1 MIRLKVILI
10 VWCAIVWCIGCS
22 EEDVDTSYSLR
33 VDEFEVTFQNPTAE
47 DENAMGKFHEYLVEN
62 EYLTDF
68 QFSGES
74 RKENNDKAVARFEEK
89 YKSLQMIDLGKI
101 FSLGEDQSVSISF
114 LYSLY
119 RGDEQI
125 GDSKEVSLSESGAET
140 AGN

>member
-1 MIRLKVILI
+1 MRLKVILI
-10 VWCAIVWCIGCS
+10 AWCAIVWCVGCNDD
-22 EEDVDTSYSLR
+22 DVDTSYSLCA
-33 VDEFEVTFQNPTAE
+33 DELVVTLENPAAE
-47 DENAMGKFHEYLVEN
+47 NENVTGKFNEFLIEN

-101 FSLGEDQSVSISF
+101 FSLEEGQKINVSF

-119 RGDEQI
+119 RGEEQI
-125 GDSKEVSLSESGAET
+125 GDSKQVSLSFSEPET
-140 AGN
+140 

>member
-1 MIRLKVILI
+1 MMRLKVILI
-10 VWCAIVWCIGCS
+10 AWCAIVWCVGCNDD
-22 EEDVDTSYSLR
+22 DVDTSYSLR
-33 VDEFEVTFQNPTAE
+33 E
-47 DENAMGKFHEYLVEN
+47 DELVVTLENPAAENENVTGKFNEFLIEN

-101 FSLGEDQSVSISF
+101 FSLEEGQKINVSF

-119 RGDEQI
+119 RGEEQI
-125 GDSKEVSLSESGAET
+125 GDSKQVSLSFSEPET
-140 AGN
+140 

>member
-1 MIRLKVILI
+1 MRLKVILI
-10 VWCAIVWCIGCS
+10 AWCAIVWCVGCNDD
-22 EEDVDTSYSLR
+22 DVDTSYSLWA
-33 VDEFEVTFQNPTAE
+33 DELVVTLENPAAE
-47 DENAMGKFHEYLVEN
+47 NENVTGKFNEFLIEN

-101 FSLGEDQSVSISF
+101 FSLEEGQKINVSF

-119 RGDEQI
+119 RGEEQI
-125 GDSKEVSLSESGAET
+125 GDSKQVSLSFSEPET
-140 AGN
+140 

>member
-1 MIRLKVILI
+1 MMRLKVILI
-10 VWCAIVWCIGCS
+10 AWCAIVWCVGCNDD
-22 EEDVDTSYSLR
+22 DVDTSYSLR
-33 VDEFEVTFQNPTAE
+33 ADELVVTLENPAAE
-47 DENAMGKFHEYLVEN
+47 NENVTGKFNEFLIEN

-101 FSLGEDQSVSISF
+101 FSLEEGQKINVSF

-119 RGDEQI
+119 RGEEQI
-125 GDSKEVSLSESGAET
+125 GDSKQVSLSFSEPET
-140 AGN
+140 

>member
-1 MIRLKVILI
+1 MRLKVMLI
-10 VWCAIVWCIGCS
+10 AWCAIVWCVGCNDD
-22 EEDVDTSYSLR
+22 DVDTSYSLQA
-33 VDEFEVTFQNPTAE
+33 DELVVTLENPAAE
-47 DENAMGKFHEYLVEN
+47 NENVTGKFNEFLIEN

-101 FSLGEDQSVSISF
+101 FSLEEGQKIDVSF

-119 RGDEQI
+119 RGEEQI
-125 GDSKEVSLSESGAET
+125 GDSKQVSLSFSEPET
-140 AGN
+140 